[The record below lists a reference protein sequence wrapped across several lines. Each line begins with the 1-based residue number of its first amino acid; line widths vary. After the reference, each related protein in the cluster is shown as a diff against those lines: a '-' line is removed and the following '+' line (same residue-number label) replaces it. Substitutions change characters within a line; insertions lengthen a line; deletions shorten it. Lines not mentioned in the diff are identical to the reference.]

1 MLSIDVIIPSYR
13 LLSEYLLPI
22 VQMDIPEDAQVR
34 FLIIADNPKAEIPS
48 EIGPF
53 IDNKKVILIRNP
65 ENLGVCKTRNI
76 GIESSTADWLLFLD
90 DDVKPSKN
98 LLLSYASA
106 IHNNPAD
113 VGFFGDVVFP
123 SATNSFTAGIRAS
136 GMLGL
141 FSVPKESTYR
151 KWTPTANV
159 IVKKSAIGD
168 VRFNEVFAK
177 NGAGEEI
184 DFFLRI
190 YKSTNKEL
198 RGIKNAE
205 VYHNWWY
212 NGKRIYSRFIR
223 WNTGIALLPNIFP
236 EYKYKTFPNI
246 AETVVFGLPI
256 VILWSILAH
265 SFLPITSAIAGIIG
279 GEIFGESLRL
289 RFSMGLLQTRFAFE
303 VIIIRGLNDMGRLI
317 TQIKT
322 PEMLKGICERF
333 DVMCDGKN
341 LRQQRFWAGVKF
353 ISYLVITALFY
364 YLLSR

>member
-22 VQMDIPEDAQVR
+22 VQMDIPQDAQVR
-34 FLIIADNPKAEIPS
+34 FLIIADNPKAEVPS
-48 EIGPF
+48 EIGTF

-76 GIESSTADWLLFLD
+76 GIGNSTADWLLFLD

-113 VGFFGDVVFP
+113 VGFFGNVVFP

-141 FSVPKESTYR
+141 FSVPKEPTYR

-159 IVKKSAIGD
+159 IVKKSAIGNI
-168 VRFNEVFAK
+168 RFNEVFAK

-190 YKSTNKEL
+190 YKSSNKEL

-212 NGKRIYSRFIR
+212 NGKRIYTRFIR
-223 WNTGIALLPNIFP
+223 WNTGHCIIAKHFP
-236 EYKYKTFPNI
+236 RI
-246 AETVVFGLPI
+246 
-256 VILWSILAH
+256 
-265 SFLPITSAIAGIIG
+265 
-279 GEIFGESLRL
+279 
-289 RFSMGLLQTRFAFE
+289 
-303 VIIIRGLNDMGRLI
+303 
-317 TQIKT
+317 
-322 PEMLKGICERF
+322 
-333 DVMCDGKN
+333 
-341 LRQQRFWAGVKF
+341 
-353 ISYLVITALFY
+353 
-364 YLLSR
+364 